1 MKIIA
6 LNRRDFLRS
15 SALVTGGLLLG
26 FETPAA
32 AKVQSISTQLGPFL
46 QMTNQ
51 GKIRLGV
58 PVVEMGQGMYT
69 SLAMSVVEELE
80 MTLDQVKIVEIVI
93 EVRPGRPAFSGQCE
107 EIEGRITESA

>member
-15 SALVTGGLLLG
+15 TAIVTGGLLLG
-26 FETPAA
+26 FEAPVN
-32 AKVQSISTQLGPFL
+32 AKVQNSAYQLGPFL
-46 QMTNQ
+46 QMTNE

-58 PVVEMGQGMYT
+58 PVVEMGQGIYT

-80 MTLDQVKIVEIVI
+80 MSLDQVV
-93 EVRPGRPAFSGQCE
+93 
-107 EIEGRITESA
+107 